1 MNKTESYRVNKKET
15 YLFNKRELQS
25 QEERE
30 RERERVQRERVVE
43 CRRKRERIMFDE
55 RVSWQR
61 FSTRQRRAVGQ
72 SETGFESIAKS

>member
-30 RERERVQRERVVE
+30 RERERERKSIEGESCRVQKKERENNV
-43 CRRKRERIMFDE
+43 
-55 RVSWQR
+55 
-61 FSTRQRRAVGQ
+61 
-72 SETGFESIAKS
+72 